1 MRNLNLTSS
10 PMVQCSYF
18 LASLRVTFSV
28 SHSAV
33 SISATCAY
41 PPAFGA
47 CSTALLSDVGKYPIS
62 FSVQWRLVYKI
73 WPLLKSPPSP
83 LFMFM
88 VGWISNCE
96 IEILKWFRGDL
107 RPHTPFYLR
116 IFTLCILHIIWSG
129 AYSSSLTQTNI
140 FFFLGK
146 CLISDLRKRE
156 VLLGAAINFWLRLA
170 T

>member
-33 SISATCAY
+33 SISATSAY

-116 IFTLCILHIIWSG
+116 ILTLCILHIIWCS
-129 AYSSSLTQTNI
+129 
-140 FFFLGK
+140 FFFFDSNQHFL
-146 CLISDLRKRE
+146 LLRQ
-156 VLLGAAINFWLRLA
+156 VLNFWFKKETSPAGRSY
-170 T
+170 